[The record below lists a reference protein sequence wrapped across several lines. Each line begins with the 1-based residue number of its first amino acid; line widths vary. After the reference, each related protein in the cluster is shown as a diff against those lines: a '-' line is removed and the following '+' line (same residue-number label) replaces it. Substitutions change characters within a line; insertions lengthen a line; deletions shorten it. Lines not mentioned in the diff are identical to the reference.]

1 MKKASTTVWIALAF
15 ALVATAAFASP
26 ASEGEA
32 AAATAER
39 EMVRDPSTGE
49 MISAPQYGGQLIVAA
64 LRDEPPH
71 ADTWWGVTSM
81 WAISP
86 VLEKL
91 GMVDWAVDRDEWD
104 LKSGFT
110 PLDVVQPHLAES
122 YETPDPLTFI
132 FHLRPGV
139 RWHDKA
145 PMNGRELVAEDI
157 VFNYHR
163 MTGLGSGF
171 SEKSPYATNVS
182 ELPFESITAPDKY
195 TVVFKLNQLSFDA
208 LDFIYFESHEAAW
221 IYPPEVIKEHGNAQ
235 DWRNLVGTGPYE
247 LADWV
252 DGSSI
257 PYTRNPNY
265 WKFDEKFPDNRLPYT
280 DEITQIYMPDASTKL
295 AALRSGQIAL
305 LRDLSLDQAETLE
318 RTNPELVTTSG
329 LHFRSKGSFAM
340 DVRNPPF
347 DDIRVRRAMQMAI
360 DVEAINETLYG
371 GLGWTSP
378 LGLIGEVVL
387 GFYTPFEEWPEEV
400 KQYYQYDPERAKQLL
415 ADAGYPDGFKTTL
428 EYPGDGSLSDVEY
441 AQIAKD
447 YFAQIGVDV
456 EIKIIDVPT
465 FVTRINEHTYEG
477 MTAGQRGTNYYGL
490 NRVGEVVS
498 NHVWNFSGL
507 QDAKMDALVE
517 EATNASSY
525 EEMRRLVLEADQY
538 YVSLIADVWG
548 PQPPVFHFWQP
559 WLGGYSG
566 EYTLGGGMITTVLT
580 RLWIEQELKESM
592 GH

>member
-110 PLDVVQPHLAES
+110 PPDVVQPHLAES

-257 PYTRNPNY
+257 TYTRNPNY

-280 DEITQIYMPDASTKL
+280 DEITQIYMPDVSTRL

-305 LRDLSLDQAETLE
+305 LRDLGLDQAETLE

-347 DDIRVRRAMQMAI
+347 DDIRVRRAMQMAVDI
-360 DVEAINETLYG
+360 EAINETLYG

-465 FVTRINEHTYEG
+465 FVTRVNEHTYEG
-477 MTAGQRGTNYYGL
+477 MTAGQRGSNYYGL
-490 NRVGEVVS
+490 NRVSEVVS
-498 NHVWNFSGL
+498 NHAWNFSGL
-507 QDAKMDALVE
+507 QDPKMDALVE

-525 EEMRRLVLEADQY
+525 EEMRRLVIEADQY

-566 EYTLGGGMITTVLT
+566 EYTLRGGMITTVLT
-580 RLWIEQELKESM
+580 RLWIDQELKESM